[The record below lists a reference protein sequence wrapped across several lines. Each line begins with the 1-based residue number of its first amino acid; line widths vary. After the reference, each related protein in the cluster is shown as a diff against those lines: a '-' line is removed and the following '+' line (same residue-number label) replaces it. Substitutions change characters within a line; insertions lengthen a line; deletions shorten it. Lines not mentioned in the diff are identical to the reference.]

1 MRKETIE
8 VILGESYWPLNLYHF
23 YSSLQNSRRSQRERV
38 ATPPSSLVYGLYKPA
53 QRPAHWML
61 VPHRHAHHKTGLDRK
76 MKMEIIACSGA
87 DTPPKKR
94 KKNLGHWFFVKN

>member
-1 MRKETIE
+1 M
-8 VILGESYWPLNLYHF
+8 
-23 YSSLQNSRRSQRERV
+23 

-87 DTPPKKR
+87 DR
-94 KKNLGHWFFVKN
+94 KKKKTWDFGSLSRIKNTKVNTSQDVFSSLRHCLSGYELKEHRKNAQLP